1 MAANWDAYGK
11 KAYQGFKE
19 NGIAAVISYEEK
31 DGDYDIATGK
41 NSTTTYQYPTH
52 AILKNFTAEFV
63 NIVDPEDVE
72 ISFHS
77 GAVPDTIPDLMDKEN
92 ISIIAGGKIYSVIHL
107 KVIRPAGI
115 TMLYKARAKETG
127 ASS

>member
-11 KAYQGFKE
+11 KAYQGLKE
-19 NGIAAVISYEEK
+19 NGITAIVSYEEK
-31 DGDYDIATGK
+31 DGDYNIATGK
-41 NSTTTYQYPTH
+41 NSTTIHQYSTH
-52 AILKNFTAEFV
+52 AILKNFTTEFA

-77 GAVPDTIPDLMDKEN
+77 GAIPDTIPDLMDKKN
-92 ISIIAGGKIYSVIHL
+92 ISIDTGGKTYSVIHL
-107 KVIRPAGI
+107 KVVRPAGI

-127 ASS
+127 TSS